1 MVTCAGVALAC
12 GLGFAVKT
20 AADFESAMSQ
30 VQAVSGASAGDME
43 LLSDK
48 AREMGAST
56 KFSASEA
63 ADGLYYM
70 SLAGWD
76 TNQMLDAIEP
86 TLDLAAAANKIG
98 RASCRERVEIAE
110 VKVGQ

>member
-1 MVTCAGVALAC
+1 M
-12 GLGFAVKT
+12 
-20 AADFESAMSQ
+20 
-30 VQAVSGASAGDME
+30 AS
-43 LLSDK
+43 LCDK
-48 AREMGAST
+48 AREMGGST

-86 TLDLAAAANKIG
+86 TLELAAAANMDLA
-98 RASCRERVEIAE
+98 RASDIVTDAMAMFGMEAEEAGRMTDTLAASSSSTNTDVEQLGEAL
-110 VKVGQ
+110 K